1 MTKDEFITKVA
12 NETGQSKAQVN
23 KTVKAALSTIANT
36 LKKGDKITFVGFGT
50 FTTTKRAAR
59 MGRNPQ
65 TGEKMKIKASKVAKF
80 KPGKNL
86 REAVRK

>member
-1 MTKDEFITKVA
+1 MTKDEFITQVA
-12 NETGQSKAQVN
+12 NQTSQSKAQVN
-23 KTVKAALSTIANT
+23 KTVKAALDTITET

-50 FTTTKRAAR
+50 FMTSKRAAR

-65 TGEKMKIKASKVAKF
+65 TGDKMKIKASKVAKF
-80 KPGKNL
+80 RPGKSL

>member
-12 NETGQSKAQVN
+12 SETDQSKAQVN
-23 KTVKAALSTIANT
+23 RTMKAALETIKDT

-65 TGEKMKIKASKVAKF
+65 TGEKMKIKASRVAKF
-80 KPGKNL
+80 RPGKNL
-86 REAVRK
+86 REAVKK

>member
-1 MTKDEFITKVA
+1 MTKDEFITQVA
-12 NETGQSKAQVN
+12 NQISQSKAQVN
-23 KTVKAALSTIANT
+23 KTVKAALDTIAET

-50 FTTTKRAAR
+50 FMTSKRAAR

-65 TGEKMKIKASKVAKF
+65 TGDSMKIKASKVAKF
-80 KPGKNL
+80 RPGKNL

>member
-23 KTVKAALSTIANT
+23 KTVKAALSTITNT